1 MATAKRRIEA
11 DPAFDELWG
20 RHRDM
25 LPGRAAA
32 VARWREQ
39 GFAAF
44 REAGFPTQKVE
55 QWKYTNVAKWVNRP
69 LGLAPKVA
77 PGAAELAPW
86 LAGGPTARRLIFAN
100 GHLLPELSHVG
111 GLPEGMV
118 VSGLARMLEAAPER
132 TATALAELEDAGG
145 LGALNTAFTTSGAWI
160 ELPDGCAPEAP
171 LQLLFVTIGQPGA
184 VMTNPRNVI
193 RLGKGARLRLI
204 ESHIAL
210 GDGHALSNLVT
221 QLALA
226 DGAELL
232 HDRLELGRDG
242 TTLIA
247 RSEGRLGA
255 GSRLVV
261 TVASLGGGL
270 LRNETEL
277 RLMGEKG
284 EALLNGLYMPTGS
297 EHVDTQIRIH
307 HMAPACHSNQFYK
320 GVVDGRSH
328 AVFAGKII
336 VHPDAQKTDAYQ
348 SDSNLLL
355 SDEAEIDTKP
365 ELEIYADDVKC
376 SHGATVGD
384 LDPQAL
390 FYLRSRGLPAEAAR
404 SLLTYAFAAEVIG
417 RFADPGVAALAK
429 DAVRRRLPG
438 GETLEDA
445 A

>member
-1 MATAKRRIEA
+1 
-11 DPAFDELWG
+11 
-20 RHRDM
+20 
-25 LPGRAAA
+25 
-32 VARWREQ
+32 
-39 GFAAF
+39 
-44 REAGFPTQKVE
+44 
-55 QWKYTNVAKWVNRP
+55 
-69 LGLAPKVA
+69 
-77 PGAAELAPW
+77 
-86 LAGGPTARRLIFAN
+86 
-100 GHLLPELSHVG
+100 
-111 GLPEGMV
+111 
-118 VSGLARMLEAAPER
+118 
-132 TATALAELEDAGG
+132 
-145 LGALNTAFTTSGAWI
+145 
-160 ELPDGCAPEAP
+160 
-171 LQLLFVTIGQPGA
+171 LQLLFVTLGQPGA

-193 RLGKGARLRLI
+193 RLGKGARLKLI
-204 ESHIAL
+204 ESHVAL
-210 GDGHALSNLVT
+210 GDGHALTNLVT
-221 QLALA
+221 QLAVA

-247 RSEGRLGA
+247 RSEGTLGRSA
-255 GSRLVV
+255 RLV
-261 TVASLGGGL
+261 TTTASLGGGL

-277 RLMGEKG
+277 RLTGEKG

-297 EHVDTQIRIH
+297 EHVDTQVRIH

-336 VHPDAQKTDAYQ
+336 VHQDAQKTDAYQ

-390 FYLRSRGLPAEAAR
+390 FYLRSRGLPLAAAR
-404 SLLTYAFAAEVIG
+404 SLLIYGWAAEVIG
-417 RFADPGVAALAK
+417 RFADPGIAALARA
-429 DAVRRRLPG
+429 AVRRRLPG
-438 GETLEDA
+438 GEALGEALGDA